1 MTHPYLVLEHP
12 IRFAHRGSRILWPE
26 NTMTAF
32 QGAVDLGYR
41 YLETDVRKTRD
52 GVVAIFHDKNLD
64 RVTNGTGDIADWL
77 WEDVRRLDAAWAF
90 SPAHGHPE
98 RGAGVTVPSL
108 DELFNTF
115 PDLHIN
121 IDLKGPQMEWAVA
134 DLIKRHRRA
143 DRTLIGSFSSK
154 RLARFRLIT
163 RGEVGTSA
171 GPTRAAAT
179 WIAARFGATTRGA
192 EVAYQVPFE
201 HPLLRLDRKYV
212 DAVHASG
219 AQIHTWTVNDAV
231 TMHRILDMA
240 VDGIITDRPDVLNDV
255 LAERTNA

>member
-1 MTHPYLVLEHP
+1 
-12 IRFAHRGSRILWPE
+12 
-26 NTMTAF
+26 MTAF

-52 GVVAIFHDKNLD
+52 GVVAVFHDENLD
-64 RVTNGTGDIADWL
+64 RVTNGTGDVTDWL
-77 WEDVRRLDAAWAF
+77 WEDVRRLDAAWSF

-98 RGAGVTVPSL
+98 RGTGVTVPSL
-108 DELFNTF
+108 DELFTTF

-134 DLIKRHRRA
+134 DLVKRHRRA
-143 DRTLIGSFSSK
+143 ERTLIGSFSS
-154 RLARFRLIT
+154 RRIARFRRIT
-163 RGEVGTSA
+163 RGEVPTSA
-171 GPTRAAAT
+171 GPTRAAIA
-179 WIAARFGATTRGA
+179 WIAARFGATTRGS
-192 EVAYQVPFE
+192 EVAFQVPFE

-219 AQIHTWTVNDAV
+219 AQLHAWTVNDAV
-231 TMHRILDMA
+231 TMHRILDLG